1 MTTSVCEPEGRA
13 RPRDPPAELVGA
25 GARQILHLA
34 VEAELQDVLA
44 GLEDRRL
51 EDGRAGVV
59 QGGYLPERAI
69 RTGIGPAQPHAED
82 PLQDRR
88 AGGLPPGQGAPRL
101 RKSRSLDAAVPRLW
115 LEGVSTG
122 GTGPA
127 LEALVGPEA
136 RGLSASTALRLK
148 AAWRQE
154 YDEWRR
160 APLDRDR
167 RVHAWVDGIHGGP
180 RAGHAKLC
188 CLQVSAPVTGARST
202 CRR

>member
-127 LEALVGPEA
+127 LEAGLPGSERIACRHRPPPRGRVAAGTRGMAPGPA
-136 RGLSASTALRLK
+136 G
-148 AAWRQE
+148 
-154 YDEWRR
+154 
-160 APLDRDR
+160 RDR

-180 RAGHAKLC
+180 G
-188 CLQVSAPVTGARST
+188 PNMRSCAA
-202 CRR
+202 CRSRRR